1 MLSLLP
7 GDLEASCEEK
17 LALVRRRRISSAED
31 LLRLCLGYSLCDM
44 SLRQLA
50 AWSTV
55 AGLGELSDVAILKRL
70 RHASEWRLGH
80 LVLQMLQKR
89 GVTRQV
95 PGCQVRILDATTIQ
109 RPGSKG
115 TDLRLHAS
123 FDLAGQR
130 LSALELTDASGERP
144 LSAIGCRQER
154 LFWEIAATRM
164 ARESHRFFANRGMWW
179 CAGIGR
185 ICH

>member
-70 RHASEWRLGH
+70 RHASEWLNIWFCRCCKSG
-80 LVLQMLQKR
+80 R
-89 GVTRQV
+89 DT
-95 PGCQVRILDATTIQ
+95 PSTGCQVRILDATTIQ

-130 LSALELTDASGERP
+130 PPR
-144 LSAIGCRQER
+144 
-154 LFWEIAATRM
+154 W
-164 ARESHRFFANRGMWW
+164 N
-179 CAGIGR
+179 
-185 ICH
+185 